1 MILTETLR
9 KIFSSK
15 IDKYECEKVLPSNQS
30 QIIEHAK
37 FTNSFLERF
46 LNNKEKR
53 LKMQLHAWLY
63 RN

>member
-1 MILTETLR
+1 MNVFIT
-9 KIFSSK
+9 S
-15 IDKYECEKVLPSNQS
+15 EKVLPSNQS
-30 QIIEHAK
+30 QIIDHAK

>member
-1 MILTETLR
+1 MNVFIT
-9 KIFSSK
+9 S
-15 IDKYECEKVLPSNQS
+15 EKVLPSNQS

-37 FTNSFLERF
+37 FTNSFLEKF

-53 LKMQLHAWLY
+53 LKIQLQAWLY